1 MSLLRS
7 CSLGC
12 TALLALC
19 AISKADDP
27 GVVANYNGEFSYSPQ
42 LAQQT
47 PATAQASAPL
57 PSNYG
62 PPLPGQPITGNPVA
76 QTRSVWQP
84 PAYGPP
90 YGPTPAPQHGLNV
103 GRASM
108 NYGGLPPPVAGP
120 AAPPPSRLC
129 NQCDDG
135 SCDVCAAATAG
146 GADCVDCP
154 KFGFEAFQGFDTF
167 RGPPDGAGPSNF
179 GEVTGANAAIPVYQ
193 PWGIGWQLGASYG
206 LYDFSG
212 RTAPAPQVQTT
223 GAQQQI
229 FVTTGIFRRA
239 NNGQRLSFG
248 FVHDWMVNNNYSQY
262 ALSPTISQWRGQLEW
277 AMSGVNSFGVWGT
290 FRDRSYIG
298 DRPDNHNQFRTIS
311 QIDAFWHH
319 KYAFGGDT
327 WLRIGMPLSKR
338 LAGNALAGSAIIG
351 ATAQV
356 PLNDQLAIYA
366 NAMYMAPN
374 VAPGPLAAARDDYNV
389 SMGIAW
395 YPGRVARTPT
405 VSGACWMPYMPLGNN
420 GNFLVDTVHYD

>member
-1 MSLLRS
+1 M
-7 CSLGC
+7 
-12 TALLALC
+12 
-19 AISKADDP
+19 
-27 GVVANYNGEFSYSPQ
+27 ANYNGQFSYSPGVPPSPE
-42 LAQQT
+42 LA
-47 PATAQASAPL
+47 AQATVPVRN
-57 PSNYG
+57 NYG
-62 PPLPGQPITGNPVA
+62 GPLPGEPVSGNTIPQMRTG
-76 QTRSVWQP
+76 WQP
-84 PAYGPP
+84 TPIGVP
-90 YGPTPAPQHGLNV
+90 YGPTPAPQRGLNV
-103 GRASM
+103 GAASM
-108 NYGGLPPPVAGP
+108 NYGASPPPAAGL
-120 AAPPPSRLC
+120 AAPPPASVC
-129 NQCDDG
+129 NQCNDG
-135 SCDVCAAATAG
+135 SCDACRAAPAG
-146 GADCVDCP
+146 AADCVDCP
-154 KFGFEAFQGFDTF
+154 RWGFEAFQGFDTF

-179 GEVTGANAAIPVYQ
+179 GEVTGGNGALPLYQ

-239 NNGQRLSFG
+239 NNGQRWSWG
-248 FVHDWMVNNNYSQY
+248 FVHDWMINNNYSQY
-262 ALSPTISQWRGQLEW
+262 ALSPTISQWRGQIEW
-277 AMSGVNSFGVWGT
+277 AASGVNSFGVWGT

-338 LAGNALAGSAIIG
+338 LASNALAGSAIIG

-356 PLNDQLAIYA
+356 PLNQQLAIYA

-374 VAPGPLAAARDDYNV
+374 VAAGPQGPTREDYNV
-389 SMGIAW
+389 SMGLAW